1 MATTAYPKPPSPPV
15 APPQAPGDPDNL
27 KKIVEHLRSDESVKA
42 VADAIKG
49 SGSKRK
55 PEAIE
60 AQARD
65 FLNDG
70 IRQVSDQATDAHA
83 DLAQSTAPSVLN
95 SIVKLA
101 AWGIPPNHITSEG
114 WLIPRFNKTLRAM
127 VCGAVPGVRGLE
139 RVLMHNG
146 ASHVKSSS
154 IRRQDHFV
162 CVEGTDERLEFTRN
176 LTPDKT
182 KPNDIIGAWSVVKM
196 KDGRQLVKTVPLIE
210 MELSA
215 KSARMTMESA
225 AAYKAQRA
233 AMRDALRT
241 FCMDNTAVRAMVE
254 EEEQNHQ
261 FKSTNPEEKKIE
273 QSQSQAGPGVLGA
286 SAATGI
292 ETVAAETVVAGQ
304 GAVGTV
310 PNSEAVANPPV
321 EVPSAE
327 PVIPAT
333 ETPAAE
339 VVLPIEELAQL
350 MEAQTGSASR
360 SPGTPIGRLSQNG
373 FDVSLGWAIKA
384 TAANKVP
391 ESEKPFVAGILAT
404 NELLTKYGISFAD
417 AKAAVVAFQEQGAAG
432 VRV

>member
-15 APPQAPGDPDNL
+15 APPQAQGDPENL
-27 KKIVEHLRSDESVKA
+27 KKIVEHLRNDESVKA

-70 IRQVSDQATDAHA
+70 IRQVSDEATDAHA

-114 WLIPRFNKTLRAM
+114 WLIPRFNKTLRTM
-127 VCGAVPGVRGLE
+127 ICGAVPGVRGLE

-162 CVEGTDERLEFTRN
+162 CVEGTEERLEFTRN

-210 MELSA
+210 MELA
-215 KSARMTMESA
+215 TKGGRMTMESA

-261 FKSTNPEEKKIE
+261 FKTVSPEEKKTE
-273 QSQSQAGPGVLGA
+273 QSQSQSGAGVLGA
-286 SAATGI
+286 SMATGI
-292 ETVAAETVVAGQ
+292 ETVAAETVVGGQ
-304 GAVGTV
+304 GVV
-310 PNSEAVANPPV
+310 EAAPSAAGVTKSPV
-321 EVPSAE
+321 EVIPVE
-327 PVIPAT
+327 PVIPVT
-333 ETPAAE
+333 ETAAVE
-339 VVLPIEELAQL
+339 MALPIEELVKL
-350 MEAQTGSASR
+350 MEAQTGVASR

-373 FDVSLGWAIKA
+373 FDVSLAWAIKA

-404 NELLTKYGISFAD
+404 NELLTKHEISFAD
-417 AKAAVVAFQEQGAAG
+417 AKAAVVTFQEQSAASI
-432 VRV
+432 RV